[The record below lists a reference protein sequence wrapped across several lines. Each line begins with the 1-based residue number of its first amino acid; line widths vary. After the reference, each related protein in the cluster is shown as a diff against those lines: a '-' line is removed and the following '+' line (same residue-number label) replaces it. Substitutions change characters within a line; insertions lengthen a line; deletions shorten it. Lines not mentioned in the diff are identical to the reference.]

1 MSSDNNPFNI
11 LKSDAPEAKN
21 REPIL
26 ETDKSG
32 EIKDRIERLINS
44 APVFLF
50 MKGQPDFPQCGFS
63 SNVVGL
69 LDNLGISY
77 KTFDILSDMDIR
89 QGVKEYANWPT
100 YPQLWFKGQLLGG
113 NDIISEMFH
122 SGELEKLL
130 KS

>member
-1 MSSDNNPFNI
+1 MSNENPFNI
-11 LKSDAPEAKN
+11 LKSDTPEVKN
-21 REPIL
+21 REAVL

-32 EIKDRIERLINS
+32 ELKDRIERLINS

-63 SNVVGL
+63 ANVIGL
-69 LDNLGISY
+69 LDNIGAEY

-100 YPQLWFKGQLLGG
+100 YPQLWLKGQLLGG
-113 NDIISEMFH
+113 NDIIAEMFH

-130 KS
+130 KA